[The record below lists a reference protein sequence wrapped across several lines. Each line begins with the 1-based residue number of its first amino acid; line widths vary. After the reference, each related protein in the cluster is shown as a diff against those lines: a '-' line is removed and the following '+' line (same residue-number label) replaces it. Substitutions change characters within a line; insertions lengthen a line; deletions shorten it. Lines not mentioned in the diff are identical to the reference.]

1 MGNNLARKGRAKLD
15 VEDVEVTKRQRPLL
29 SPEAEE
35 NYMIS
40 LAVDLAK
47 KQMIDGTASAAVITH
62 YLRLGTEKA
71 KLERAKLENENKLL
85 DAKAKQIASSQD
97 NESLAK
103 QVLDSMKDYGM

>member
-15 VEDVEVTKRQRPLL
+15 VEDVEVVRRQRPLL
-29 SPEAEE
+29 SPDAKE
-35 NYMIS
+35 NYMIG
-40 LAVDLAK
+40 LAVDLAE

-71 KLERAKLENENKLL
+71 KLERVKLENENKLL
-85 DAKAKQIASSQD
+85 DAKARQIDSSQD

-103 QVLDSMKDYGM
+103 QVLESMKDYGM